1 MHLSGPA
8 LLTISKDLLLF
19 RNMSVSIM
27 DDGIGNNFGIFFE
40 KEAEAFGTCWSDIIV
55 TFKSEQQDF

>member
-1 MHLSGPA
+1 
-8 LLTISKDLLLF
+8 
-19 RNMSVSIM
+19 M